1 MNETKKLYRLDH
13 GALAGVCG
21 GVAEYFNVDAN
32 LVRLIWVALCFAGTA
47 GLWLYVAAALLLP
60 KKARSTP
67 AGEDNGKYGTAAAP
81 RAAAVLPLSVFGG
94 GIDMNFY
101 ERVYELV
108 RRIPAGKCASYGQL
122 ALMLGNPRASRAV
135 GYAMRACRTPGVP
148 CHRVVRADG
157 STTPAFGPGVQRAML
172 EAEGVPFTAD
182 GRVEL
187 GGCRWDGA

>member
-1 MNETKKLYRLDH
+1 MWRRP
-13 GALAGVCG
+13 CCCP
-21 GVAEYFNVDAN
+21 
-32 LVRLIWVALCFAGTA
+32 RR
-47 GLWLYVAAALLLP
+47 
-60 KKARSTP
+60 ARSTP

-148 CHRVVRADG
+148 CPPGGACRRLHHPSIWPRRPAGDAGGRGGALHRRR
-157 STTPAFGPGVQRAML
+157 PGGAGRLPVGRCLTGFACHL
-172 EAEGVPFTAD
+172 RTGVISFRHTRNLRRRNLHDRIPCAHP
-182 GRVEL
+182 GGQGL
-187 GGCRWDGA
+187 GG

>member
-1 MNETKKLYRLDH
+1 
-13 GALAGVCG
+13 
-21 GVAEYFNVDAN
+21 
-32 LVRLIWVALCFAGTA
+32 
-47 GLWLYVAAALLLP
+47 
-60 KKARSTP
+60 
-67 AGEDNGKYGTAAAP
+67 
-81 RAAAVLPLSVFGG
+81 
-94 GIDMNFY
+94 MNFY

-135 GYAMRACRTPGVP
+135 GHAMRACRTPGVP

-182 GRVEL
+182 GRGEL

>member
-1 MNETKKLYRLDH
+1 
-13 GALAGVCG
+13 
-21 GVAEYFNVDAN
+21 
-32 LVRLIWVALCFAGTA
+32 
-47 GLWLYVAAALLLP
+47 
-60 KKARSTP
+60 
-67 AGEDNGKYGTAAAP
+67 
-81 RAAAVLPLSVFGG
+81 
-94 GIDMNFY
+94 MNFY

-135 GYAMRACRTPGVP
+135 GHAMRACRTPGVP

-182 GRVEL
+182 GRVECLTGFACHLRTGVISFRHTRNLRRRNLHDRIPCAHPGGQGL
-187 GGCRWDGA
+187 GG

>member
-47 GLWLYVAAALLLP
+47 GLWLYVAAAVLL
-60 KKARSTP
+60 
-67 AGEDNGKYGTAAAP
+67 
-81 RAAAVLPLSVFGG
+81 LSVFGG

-135 GYAMRACRTPGVP
+135 GHAMRACRTPGVP